1 MYSSGQAPTRKINSG
16 WKRCRREL
24 QNGERKRKLILRGKP
39 KEIGLFNLIKSRQEN
54 MPVTYKYIKEVNI
67 MKVEERFRLK
77 GSTKYF

>member
-1 MYSSGQAPTRKINSG
+1 M
-16 WKRCRREL
+16 
-24 QNGERKRKLILRGKP
+24 
-39 KEIGLFNLIKSRQEN
+39 FNLIKSRQEN